1 MKQRFSKEEHKEEEE
16 EEEEKKE
23 EETPADA
30 VGKAAGGLGLSLES
44 RRCERR
50 EVGGK
55 KAGRK
60 KARDDGLHSFI
71 YVLGRAYFLFI
82 QQRATHGKRRHRI
95 A

>member
-1 MKQRFSKEEHKEEEE
+1 MKQRFSKDEHKEEEE
-16 EEEEKKE
+16 EEEEKKK
-23 EETPADA
+23 ETPADA

-60 KARDDGLHSFI
+60 KAGGARRRSPFIHLRSRSCVSFHSAKSHT
-71 YVLGRAYFLFI
+71 REAK
-82 QQRATHGKRRHRI
+82 A
-95 A
+95 